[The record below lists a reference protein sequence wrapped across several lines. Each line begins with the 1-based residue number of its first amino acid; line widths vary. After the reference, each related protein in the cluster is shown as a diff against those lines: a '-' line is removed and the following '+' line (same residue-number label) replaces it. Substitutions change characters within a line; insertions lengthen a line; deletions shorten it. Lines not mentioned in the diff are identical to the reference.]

1 MTRCLLCLLCL
12 LVSGKGLCSFVLLV
26 GTDELIRY
34 STEVSVPPPE
44 KPSLGNPMMETRLF
58 SFAEDF
64 QGFSRW
70 YLIITSVHFRVSY
83 CRRQAECF
91 TSGVCRGSQP
101 DTGLLNTS
109 LIFKIILSKSSE
121 IRNGSSARDG
131 CRTQLTSLGPGFLRC
146 GLGPVFCVGELH
158 F

>member
-1 MTRCLLCLLCL
+1 MTRCLLCL

-70 YLIITSVHFRVSY
+70 YLILPLSISESHTADD
-83 CRRQAECF
+83 RQNALPLGCVVEANLTLVYLILLLSLRQFCP
-91 TSGVCRGSQP
+91 SQVRSEMGVQHEM
-101 DTGLLNTS
+101 DAGLS
-109 LIFKIILSKSSE
+109 
-121 IRNGSSARDG
+121 
-131 CRTQLTSLGPGFLRC
+131 
-146 GLGPVFCVGELH
+146 
-158 F
+158 